1 MDNNIYQIKMH
12 YVMIAVETET
22 RPRSSDKNSYM
33 GNGIHHHLSEA
44 TGISFHCKY
53 APHNDASSR
62 RSDSKT

>member
-1 MDNNIYQIKMH
+1 
-12 YVMIAVETET
+12 MIAVETET
-22 RPRSSDKNSYM
+22 HSRSSDKNSYM
-33 GNGIHHHLSEA
+33 GNGIHHHLGEA